1 MCQGVEVITSVY
13 CVFPLNEFNFFIKEL
28 KMKTITFISYDK
40 YPKTVRKSHIF
51 KKRFSSL
58 ADVAKFLRSSCKIYL
73 NNPMNEFSK
82 DELRIISMK
91 VQSLNRR
98 KV

>member
-1 MCQGVEVITSVY
+1 
-13 CVFPLNEFNFFIKEL
+13 
-28 KMKTITFISYDK
+28 MKTVTFISYDK
-40 YPKTVRKSHIF
+40 YPKTTRKSHIF

-58 ADVAKFLRSSCKIYL
+58 ADVAKFLQVSSKICL

-82 DELRIISMK
+82 EELRILSMK
-91 VQSLNRR
+91 VRSVNRM

>member
-1 MCQGVEVITSVY
+1 
-13 CVFPLNEFNFFIKEL
+13 
-28 KMKTITFISYDK
+28 MKTITFISYDK
-40 YPKTVRKSHIF
+40 YPKTTRKSLIF

-58 ADVAKFLRSSCKIYL
+58 ADVAKFLQVSNKIYL

-82 DELRIISMK
+82 DELRILSMK
-91 VQSLNRR
+91 VRSVNRM

>member
-1 MCQGVEVITSVY
+1 
-13 CVFPLNEFNFFIKEL
+13 
-28 KMKTITFISYDK
+28 MKTITFISYDK
-40 YPKTVRKSHIF
+40 YPKTTKSSHIF

-58 ADVAKFLRSSCKIYL
+58 SDVAKFLQVSNKIYL

-82 DELRIISMK
+82 DELRILSMK
-91 VQSLNRR
+91 VRSVNRM

>member
-1 MCQGVEVITSVY
+1 
-13 CVFPLNEFNFFIKEL
+13 
-28 KMKTITFISYDK
+28 MKTITFISYDK
-40 YPKTVRKSHIF
+40 YPKTTRKSHIF

-58 ADVAKFLRSSCKIYL
+58 ADVAKFLQVSNKIYL

-82 DELRIISMK
+82 EELRILSMK
-91 VQSLNRR
+91 VRSVNRM

>member
-1 MCQGVEVITSVY
+1 
-13 CVFPLNEFNFFIKEL
+13 
-28 KMKTITFISYDK
+28 MKTITIISDDK
-40 YPKTVRKSHIF
+40 YPKTTRKSHIF

-58 ADVAKFLRSSCKIYL
+58 ADVAKFLKSSNKIYL

-82 DELRIISMK
+82 DELRILSMK
-91 VQSLNRR
+91 VRSVNRM

>member
-1 MCQGVEVITSVY
+1 
-13 CVFPLNEFNFFIKEL
+13 
-28 KMKTITFISYDK
+28 MKTITFISYDK
-40 YPKTVRKSHIF
+40 YPKTTRKSHIF

-58 ADVAKFLRSSCKIYL
+58 ADVAKFLQVSGKIYL

-82 DELRIISMK
+82 DELRILSMK
-91 VQSLNRR
+91 VRSVNRM